1 MQSVSTKVE
10 ISGFT
15 LVNSRLIYCFSA
27 IFLNLTNRYCIYKC
41 REKIIIALIVA
52 NFMQYSFYQNS
63 LLVFL
68 NVKFLRMSNYFVFVF
83 LRGPFISLR
92 VALHEKQLKII
103 IIYLI
108 LCFSAALQLIFC
120 LK

>member
-15 LVNSRLIYCFSA
+15 LVNSKLIYCFSV

-63 LLVFL
+63 LLVFFL
-68 NVKFLRMSNYFVFVF
+68 KVKFLRKSNYFV
-83 LRGPFISLR
+83 
-92 VALHEKQLKII
+92 
-103 IIYLI
+103 
-108 LCFSAALQLIFC
+108 C
-120 LK
+120 LFF

>member
-15 LVNSRLIYCFSA
+15 LVNSRLIYCFSV

-52 NFMQYSFYQNS
+52 NFMQY
-63 LLVFL
+63 
-68 NVKFLRMSNYFVFVF
+68 
-83 LRGPFISLR
+83 
-92 VALHEKQLKII
+92 
-103 IIYLI
+103 
-108 LCFSAALQLIFC
+108 
-120 LK
+120 

>member
-1 MQSVSTKVE
+1 
-10 ISGFT
+10 
-15 LVNSRLIYCFSA
+15 
-27 IFLNLTNRYCIYKC
+27 
-41 REKIIIALIVA
+41 
-52 NFMQYSFYQNS
+52 
-63 LLVFL
+63 
-68 NVKFLRMSNYFVFVF
+68 MSNYFVCLFF

>member
-52 NFMQYSFYQNS
+52 NFMQYSFDQNS
-63 LLVFL
+63 LLVFF
-68 NVKFLRMSNYFVFVF
+68 K
-83 LRGPFISLR
+83 
-92 VALHEKQLKII
+92 
-103 IIYLI
+103 
-108 LCFSAALQLIFC
+108 C
-120 LK
+120 